1 MMINKTIKQLIE
13 DMTEEEKKIY
23 NFLVSAKTENY
34 PNLKDMID
42 NFWEVYFYNRKS
54 PINEF
59 GYLGY

>member
-13 DMTEEEKKIY
+13 DMTEEEKEVY
-23 NFLVSAKTENY
+23 NFLVGAKTEKY

-59 GYLGY
+59 GYLDK